1 MQNPARRTITN
12 PARRAGAAGEPCMR
26 CVPTD
31 TPPGARQAA
40 RREALARLFRQAA
53 LGALS
58 GALSGALTGAL
69 TACGGGGGGG
79 DSAAPSPAA
88 ATPATSGPLAAVL
101 SVPAPVGYDAARLAA
116 FNRLNEIRLSAGLGM
131 LAQNVLL
138 DQAAQAH
145 ADWEISNDT
154 FSHVETAGTSG
165 FTGAQ
170 WWNRA
175 EAAGYVALG
184 GSEVMTGGLDPA
196 SAIDGLVNVAYHR
209 AAVLAFEPVDIGIG
223 WSTLSTSS
231 VAIPVVIDITSP
243 ETDVVRRYGQSAQ
256 ASING
261 VAIWPLDGAQGV
273 LTHMGVESPDPVP
286 AVDVAS
292 LGTPASVTV
301 GRTRILS
308 ATSFVMRNAT
318 NGTVVPASL
327 LNSANDPNGLIP
339 PSNIVLVPLAPLDA
353 NASYNVEFVGSF
365 TEGSLGS
372 PIAITRSWIFSTG
385 SR

>member
-223 WSTLSTSS
+223 WSTASS
-231 VAIPVVIDITSP
+231 ANVALPLVLDFTRP
-243 ETDVVRRYGQSAQ
+243 ATDSARYLGQSAQ
-256 ASING
+256 AC
-261 VAIWPLDGAQGV
+261 
-273 LTHMGVESPDPVP
+273 
-286 AVDVAS
+286 
-292 LGTPASVTV
+292 
-301 GRTRILS
+301 
-308 ATSFVMRNAT
+308 
-318 NGTVVPASL
+318 
-327 LNSANDPNGLIP
+327 
-339 PSNIVLVPLAPLDA
+339 
-353 NASYNVEFVGSF
+353 
-365 TEGSLGS
+365 
-372 PIAITRSWIFSTG
+372 
-385 SR
+385 